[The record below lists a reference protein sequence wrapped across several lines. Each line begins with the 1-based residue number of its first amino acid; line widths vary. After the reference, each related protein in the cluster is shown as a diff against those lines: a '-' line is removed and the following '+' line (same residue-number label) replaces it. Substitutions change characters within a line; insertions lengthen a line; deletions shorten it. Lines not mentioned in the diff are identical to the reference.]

1 MTSRGPFLLEKRP
14 TDGPTETMFVE
25 LYLVIASLTAE
36 SIPTLLA
43 KSVAATD
50 RVLCFS
56 DSTSPDR
63 RIAACSALIR
73 SDKQNPQLKAAAL
86 LGRAGAYGQ
95 KGDYARAADDATNAL
110 KRAHSAVA
118 YYTRALAYHD
128 MGREQQAIRDCE
140 AALAIEPDNE
150 NALFVRGSA
159 REGLADYAGAIKDFS
174 DVLRRDP
181 KRADALFSRGAA
193 YYSAGDYEA
202 AVDDFTKTI
211 EIGHDDATV
220 FYLRGLAKKELG
232 QLSGAR
238 SDFEEALRR
247 DPQLGTETP
256 SPALPHI

>member
-1 MTSRGPFLLEKRP
+1 MFL
-14 TDGPTETMFVE
+14 ET
-25 LYLVIASLTAE
+25 YLVVASLTAG
-36 SIPTLLA
+36 SIPMLLA
-43 KSVAATD
+43 KSAAAID
-50 RVLCFS
+50 RTPCFS
-56 DSTSPDR
+56 DSASPDQ
-63 RIAACSALIR
+63 RIAACSALIH
-73 SDKQNPQLKAAAL
+73 SIKQNAELKAAAL

-95 KGDYARAADDATNAL
+95 KGEYARAVDDASKAL
-110 KRAHSAVA
+110 KQTHSAVA

-181 KRADALFSRGAA
+181 DRADALFSRGAA

-202 AVDDFTKTI
+202 AVDDFSKTI
-211 EIGHDDATV
+211 EIGHDDAAV
-220 FYLRGLAKKELG
+220 FYLRGLAKMELG

-238 SDFEEALRR
+238 SDFDEALRR
-247 DPQLGTETP
+247 DPQLRTGTP
-256 SPALPHI
+256 SPGAPHIQF